1 LLLLLLLLCRGW
13 CGLTTRSVVVLTT
26 IHQARDEG
34 RREEQERVS
43 ASDLPEQDPSQ
54 EVHHLRHLPRV
65 VRHVHTLYLVC
76 RVVSRPL
83 TTINNQPTTTID
95 DNDRYLTYNDEL
107 SPQNPCFFCEK
118 CYAPFHYAYDSRGT
132 LLLNHD
138 VFKYHH
144 E

>member
-1 LLLLLLLLCRGW
+1 VTKEDEKNKNAYPLQTFQSKIRRKKCVICDIYPASYAQLPHAQTMQEANGTLPGLLLR
-13 CGLTTRSVVVLTT
+13 LT
-26 IHQARDEG
+26 D
-34 RREEQERVS
+34 
-43 ASDLPEQDPSQ
+43 D
-54 EVHHLRHLPRV
+54 
-65 VRHVHTLYLVC
+65 
-76 RVVSRPL
+76 
-83 TTINNQPTTTID
+83 INPP
-95 DNDRYLTYNDEL
+95 RYLTYNDEQ